1 MANDGA
7 TGKIVNKIS
16 GEGVAD
22 DDFDLGQRL
31 RSLRELHNLSQRE
44 LAKRAGVS
52 NAVISLIE
60 QNRTSP
66 SVGMLKKVLG
76 GIPMSMN
83 DFFALDVAPQAEVF
97 FKADELTEIAGG
109 KISFRQVGHDLTG
122 KALQILRE
130 RYQPGADTGDTMLRH
145 EGEESGIVIRGRFE
159 VTVGEQRRV
168 LGPGDAFYF
177 DSRIPHR
184 FRNVGEEEVEVVTA
198 CTPPSF

>member
-1 MANDGA
+1 MVDAA
-7 TGKIVNKIS
+7 ESEKILNKIN
-16 GEGVAD
+16 GEGVSD

-31 RSLRELHNLSQRE
+31 RSLRELHNLSQRQ

-76 GIPMSMN
+76 GIPMSMT
-83 DFFALDVAPQAEVF
+83 DFFALDVAPREKVF
-97 FKADELTEIAGG
+97 FRSDELTEIAGG
-109 KISFRQVGHDLTG
+109 KISFRQVGRDLTG

-145 EGEESGIVIRGRFE
+145 EGEESGVVIRGRFE

-184 FRNVGEEEVEVVTA
+184 FRNIGEEEVEVVTA